1 MGRRGEQGAERLINN
16 ECTLPFCALPRGR
29 EKELSF
35 IMRLATQRP
44 QFNGFY
50 YNLTICPSSKSSA
63 KRPSRRRAC
72 SFSKL
77 NRGRVAKEWAQQI
90 YISFA

>member
-1 MGRRGEQGAERLINN
+1 MH
-16 ECTLPFCALPRGR
+16 
-29 EKELSF
+29 
-35 IMRLATQRP
+35 LAIQSP

-50 YNLTICPSSKSSA
+50 YNLTICPSSKSST
-63 KRPSRRRAC
+63 KRPSQMRAC

-77 NRGRVAKEWAQQI
+77 IWERVAKDWAQQI